1 MDKIFD
7 KYNLLITEVDEK
19 DLLSFLIKMDIDDNG
34 NPTFPLD
41 LLSEEIMN
49 VIPEYVF
56 AEYQGTEITKQNA
69 MNLLRTSAKSIYK
82 IKEFDLMGR
91 VYLEN
96 DEAAKKELETA
107 PYKIEANLASYY
119 CIFFLETLEIQ
130 YLLYQKSISKM
141 RQEFR
146 LMVLMRFI
154 FLLTKE
160 YYGLEKANF
169 IPMANLV

>member
-82 IKEFDLMGR
+82 
-91 VYLEN
+91 
-96 DEAAKKELETA
+96 
-107 PYKIEANLASYY
+107 YY
-119 CIFFLETLEIQ
+119 MIFFANKQ
-130 YLLYQKSISKM
+130 LLQ
-141 RQEFR
+141 RQNR
-146 LMVLMRFI
+146 
-154 FLLTKE
+154 K
-160 YYGLEKANF
+160 YY
-169 IPMANLV
+169 